1 MNKERV
7 FKILLGPHI
16 SEKASVIAELNNQ
29 VVFRVIPDA
38 TKPEIK
44 TAVEQLFDV
53 TVEGVQ
59 VVNVKPKRKRTRYG
73 FGAQGGIRKAYVTL
87 QKGQEIDFVSV
98 EKG

>member
-44 TAVEQLFDV
+44 TAVEQMFNV

-59 VVNVKPKRKRTRYG
+59 VVNAKAKRKRTRYG
-73 FGAQGGIRKAYVTL
+73 FGARSGIRKAYVTL